1 MIRRLFRTAL
11 PCLLATLAGCIKNDI
26 PYPLVEL
33 RIADIEGEGFTVSEN
48 NTARREI
55 TLRLDEQTDIRN
67 VRIDK
72 ATYDAVIHSVKLD
85 KEEVLGQMRRSQE
98 LVGTFDMYTPIYTTL
113 STRTTNGRSAPSRP
127 SSGGLPS
134 PARSAPRRSTRKT
147 ASPGPAW
154 RPARTSSTSG

>member
-11 PCLLATLAGCIKNDI
+11 PCLLATLAGFIKTDI
-26 PYPLVEL
+26 TYPLVEL

-55 TLRLDEQTDIRN
+55 TLRLDEQTDHRN

-85 KEEVLGQMRRSQE
+85 KEEVL
-98 LVGTFDMYTPIYTTL
+98 
-113 STRTTNGRSAPSRP
+113 
-127 SSGGLPS
+127 
-134 PARSAPRRSTRKT
+134 
-147 ASPGPAW
+147 
-154 RPARTSSTSG
+154 

>member
-113 STRTTNGRSAPSRP
+113 S
-127 SSGGLPS
+127 LY
-134 PARSAPRRSTRKT
+134 
-147 ASPGPAW
+147 
-154 RPARTSSTSG
+154 